1 MTYPTIDATEVALEA
16 SVSAERAEAV
26 IAASWRLAD
35 AFTGQ
40 TYDGATVGAHV
51 TEAVRN
57 LALYQLIQSP
67 ARREFRTIVAGDGT
81 LTREALGPLFKMSGA
96 GILLASDVQWEV
108 ATDVALQ
115 DEET

>member
-1 MTYPTIDATEVALEA
+1 MSYPEIDATEVALEA
-16 SVSAERAEAV
+16 GVSAERAEAV
-26 IAASWRLAD
+26 IAASWRLAET
-35 AFTGQ
+35 FTEQ
-40 TYDGATVGAHV
+40 NYDEAAVGAHV

-67 ARREFRTIVAGDGT
+67 ARREFRVIQAGDSM

-96 GILLASDVQWEV
+96 GILLASDVKWEV

-115 DEET
+115 DES